1 MRAMEAPP
9 VNQAK
14 RMERL
19 AELLVRLG
27 ANVQPGQDVQ
37 LTADVEHVDLAR
49 LVVDQAYAAGA
60 RRVQTRFVDDQHR
73 RSAILH
79 GAEDGLRTSYRHELA
94 MTEEARQRGDAWIY
108 ITSPPDSDTFEGLDP
123 DLVTSRRMDWWAPA
137 WEALDRGEI
146 AWSMMAAPSRAW
158 AHRLFGEPDVD
169 RLWDAVA
176 IASRLDE
183 PDPMAAWQT
192 RLAELEARR
201 DRLNALQLTTIHVHG
216 GGTDLTI
223 PLAPGAQWLAAV
235 ETSKRGVTF
244 VPNLPTEEV
253 FTSPDW
259 RRASGTV
266 RITAPVTLAVGAK
279 VTGLELRLEEGR
291 IVDAQ
296 ADHDLEL
303 VLAQLDQDAQ
313 ARYLGEIALVDASS
327 SGVAR
332 AGIDFQETLLDE
344 NVNSHIAWGGAYET
358 TVPALANAT
367 AEERLAAGL
376 NVSSVHTD
384 VPIGGPDV
392 DFDGLLADGSR
403 IPIIRGPDWVM
414 A

>member
-1 MRAMEAPP
+1 MRAMDALHAT
-9 VNQAK
+9 QTQ

-27 ANVQPGQDVQ
+27 ANVQAGQDVR
-37 LTADVEHVDLAR
+37 LVADVEHMELAR

-60 RRVQTRFVDDQHR
+60 RRVETQFVDDQHR
-73 RSAILH
+73 RSAIVH
-79 GAEDGLRTSYRHELA
+79 GAEDGLRTSYGHELA
-94 MTEEARQRGDAWIY
+94 MTEEARQRGDVWMY
-108 ITSPPDSDTFEGLDP
+108 ITSPPDTDTFKGLNP
-123 DLVTSRRMDWWAPA
+123 DLVTTRRMDWWAPA
-137 WEALDRGEI
+137 WEAMDRGEI
-146 AWSMMAAPSRAW
+146 AWSMVAAPSRAW
-158 AHRLFGEPDVD
+158 AHRLFGEPDLD

-176 IASRLDE
+176 TASRLDD
-183 PDPMAAWQT
+183 PDPIAAWQA

-201 DRLNALQLTTIHVHG
+201 DRLNALELTSIHVHG

-266 RITAPVTLAVGAK
+266 RVTAPVTLLVGAH

-296 ADHDLEL
+296 AEHDLEL

-313 ARYLGEIALVDASS
+313 ARYLGEIALVDSSS

-332 AGIDFQETLLDE
+332 AAIDFQETLLDE
-344 NVNSHIAWGGAYET
+344 NVNSHIAWGQAYET
-358 TVPALANAT
+358 TVPALANAN

-403 IPIIRGPDWVM
+403 IPIIHGADWVLE
-414 A
+414 